1 MSIFKA
7 EQVSVNLDPKFS
19 VLDLNLTVEEKEKV
33 LLFGKSGS
41 GKTTILKMFLG
52 FVIPSQGKLLFR
64 DEQINCRNIWDLRSQ
79 VAYVS
84 QNNHIGDILVKEVID
99 RIMSFKVNRNIQYAA
114 KLNEFLDLFEKPLEI
129 LEKEFS
135 ELSGGEQQIINIIIS
150 LLLNRSIF
158 LLDEITSSLDVE
170 LKRKVQEYFLNQE
183 QWTEIIVS
191 HDQSWMEFKNIKT
204 VTVDS
209 IWAQKIYH

>member
-7 EQVSVNLDPKFS
+7 DQVSVSLDPRFS

-52 FVIPSQGKLLFR
+52 FVIPSQGKLYFR
-64 DEQINCRNIWDLRSQ
+64 DEEINCRNIWDIRTKI
-79 VAYVS
+79 AYVS
-84 QNNHIGDILVKEVID
+84 QNSNIGDIQVREVIH
-99 RIMSFKVNRNIQYAA
+99 RIMSFKVNRNIQYKD
-114 KLNEFLDLFEKPLEI
+114 KLNEYLDLFEKPGEI
-129 LEKEFS
+129 LDKEFS

-150 LLLNRSIF
+150 LLLSRKIF

-170 LKRKVQEYFLNQE
+170 LKNKVQQYFSKQD

-191 HDQSWMEFKNIKT
+191 HDQSWMDFENIKT
-204 VTVDS
+204 ITVDS